1 MTFWFCFFASWYQ
14 YSTAIADNSGS
25 EDDEIDFMLNDGRFI
40 GKPMRP
46 LRQASAFGVS
56 SRYSPNGKPLIP
68 FVHAIMLEDS
78 THSMTHRETV
88 RETDICVRARA
99 RARTHAHIR
108 THNKHNTHIADP
120 PPTTASSYFGQQ
132 AVNIPKDQ
140 RALDQRA
147 LEALT

>member
-1 MTFWFCFFASWYQ
+1 VTFWFCFFASWYQ

-46 LRQASAFGVS
+46 LRKASAFGVS

-88 RETDICVRARA
+88 HETDICVRARA
-99 RARTHAHIR
+99 RTRTHMHTQQTQH
-108 THNKHNTHIADP
+108 THRRSSTNDCFLLFWAAGGKHTKGPKGSRPKGSRSFD
-120 PPTTASSYFGQQ
+120 
-132 AVNIPKDQ
+132 VN
-140 RALDQRA
+140 
-147 LEALT
+147 